1 MAEKKQISK
10 YQKIQKKYAEKT
22 YPLFKEADAKKVYDA
37 IANGD
42 NYYLRSHR
50 VETSLFDQSWI
61 DTIEG
66 CINDLGEIVKD
77 PRKITKTVA
86 NLVPVEL
93 AKKTNSESVRHLASH
108 TQFVKEIKENGDVV
122 PSKILSIESDDDYAI
137 YENRFIATLI
147 KRLVL
152 FVEKRHEFILK
163 YTPLKDIEELKIKS
177 TSVVDGS
184 LVEITTNVKITKPAD
199 YAGVEEENALM
210 ERVSNIRKYLRFYYG
225 TPFMKLMKNEKDVRN
240 PILMTNIIRKNPLYN
255 HCYRLYK
262 YIESYDGLGIEYSI
276 HNTYEDFD
284 SSSFEDANAALMAA
298 FLALKPQDPSRFA
311 SEKTKTYRPKV
322 LKSIDDEEFEYGDLL
337 EGPIEFVRVDEKY
350 REATEEKIKFDQQ
363 GRYDAATEAFIE
375 PERMENRCKK
385 LLTDAKN
392 SLMSRKKKEAASYEK
407 KVLGLI
413 ARREAEERE
422 RIRQEEEARRA
433 EEERLKEEARKEL
446 ISEAESDANAAN
458 KK

>member
-1 MAEKKQISK
+1 MAAEKNQLSK
-10 YQKIQKKYAEKT
+10 YQKIQKKYADKVN
-22 YPLFKEADAKKVYDA
+22 PVFKEADAKKVYDA

-50 VETSLFDQSWI
+50 VETSLFDQTWI

-66 CINDLGEIVKD
+66 CLNDLGEIVKD
-77 PRKITKTVA
+77 PRKITKTTA

-93 AKKTNSESVRHLASH
+93 AKKTNSESVQHLASH
-108 TQFVKEIKENGDVV
+108 TQFVKEIKENGDVI
-122 PSKILSIESDDDYAI
+122 PSKILSIESDDDYSI

-152 FVEKRHEFILK
+152 FVEKRHEFIVK
-163 YTPLKDIEELKIKS
+163 YTPLKDIEELRIKS
-177 TSVVDGS
+177 TTILDGS

-199 YAGVEEENALM
+199 YAGVEEENKLM
-210 ERVSNIRKYLRFYYG
+210 ERVSDIRKYLRFYYG
-225 TPFMKLMKNEKDVRN
+225 TPFMKMMKNEKDVRN

-262 YIESYDGLGIEYSI
+262 YIESYDGLGIDYSI

-284 SSSFEDANAALMAA
+284 ATAFEDANNALMSS

-311 SEKTKTYRPKV
+311 AEKTKTYKPKV
-322 LKSIDDEEFEYGDLL
+322 LRSMDDEEFEYGDIL

-350 REATEEKIKFDQQ
+350 RQATEEKIKFDQQ
-363 GRYDAATEAFIE
+363 GRYDAATEAFIA
-375 PERMENRCKK
+375 PDRLENRCKK
-385 LLTDAKN
+385 LLTDAKD
-392 SLMSRKKKEAASYEK
+392 SLMSRKRKEAMSFEK
-407 KVLGLI
+407 KAQGLV

-422 RIRQEEEARRA
+422 RIRKEQEAIKA
-433 EEERLKEEARKEL
+433 EEDRRIEEARKQL
-446 ISEAESDANAAN
+446 VVEAKDDSKNV
-458 KK
+458 